1 MQLTRPGSS
10 LGSDML
16 PTWTSKAAAALSVLG
31 SQTRTALRP
40 FGSTRPLY
48 SRSSS
53 GDLIMSCCLT
63 TTVDMILLDDE
74 NEFEKRIE
82 GTRELIF
89 GLTRA
94 PIRDMTSKHLVIQF
108 LTNSRIII
116 GQYNKKWLAVYDE
129 KKWQTVWPDCG
140 LGQKLPNFAQKLVL
154 SVFPLK
160 EANAKFKNF

>member
-108 LTNSRIII
+108 LTYSRIII
-116 GQYNKKWLAVYDE
+116 GQYNKKWLM
-129 KKWQTVWPDCG
+129 TCG
-140 LGQKLPNFAQKLVL
+140 LWWKEMTDSVARLWSGSKVAQFRPKARFI
-154 SVFPLK
+154 SFS
-160 EANAKFKNF
+160 FKRSECEI